1 MHPIDP
7 SDTYGGDV
15 SGQTLHVPSTPS
27 DLLTTLN
34 EMRLQDECTD
44 TILCVGVREFHCH
57 RAILAANSPYF
68 RAMFAN
74 EMREKTQ
81 TRVSL
86 HEVSPSMLAL
96 LIDHCYGTQ
105 ILISEENA
113 QDLYVAANFLQFDTV
128 SKSCCKFLQKHISAS
143 NCLALA
149 KFAETY
155 RCLPLQGDAEGYVL
169 SHFEDVSQTDEFLE
183 LKPEQLMTYIRHD
196 HLKTRSEKV
205 VFEAVIRW
213 LCHDPLERS
222 IFRNDILKCVRLPL
236 LDEDS
241 LDEIGDGRGIEQMK
255 VCQEAIQ
262 EAKYCQWLMKR
273 GYRVL
278 GPGTANRRQ
287 GKKSDVI
294 VLVGGHRKDVDGE
307 YVYSDEVF
315 FTEVSEPL
323 TTRYPKWHPLAKM
336 PHHLKRKYSVAAIGT

>member
-1 MHPIDP
+1 
-7 SDTYGGDV
+7 
-15 SGQTLHVPSTPS
+15 
-27 DLLTTLN
+27 
-34 EMRLQDECTD
+34 
-44 TILCVGVREFHCH
+44 
-57 RAILAANSPYF
+57 
-68 RAMFAN
+68 MFAN
-74 EMREKTQ
+74 DMKEKSQ

-86 HEVSPSMLAL
+86 HEVSPTMLGH
-96 LIDHCYGTQ
+96 LIDFSYGTK
-105 ILISEENA
+105 ILITEENA
-113 QDLYVAANFLQFDTV
+113 QDLYIAANFLQFDTV
-128 SKSCCKFLQKHISAS
+128 AKSCCKFLQKNINAS

-169 SHFEDVSQTDEFLE
+169 AHFEEVSQTQDFLK

-205 VFEAVIRW
+205 VFDAVLRW
-213 LCHDPLERS
+213 LCHDPLDRG

-236 LDEDS
+236 LDEESLNEICDGKSMS
-241 LDEIGDGRGIEQMK
+241 LDQSR
-255 VCQEAIQ
+255 VCKEAIQ

-323 TTRYPKWHPLAKM
+323 TTRYPKWNPLAKM
-336 PHHLKRKYSVAAIGT
+336 PHHLKRKYSVAAVGK